1 MMSGEFEF
9 DDIFLW
15 DMVEGKGS
23 NGTTQIVFLLF
34 LFMVTIVISNL
45 LIAMT
50 VSKTEELFKRAGV
63 IRLEKTVVQVMAI
76 EGTLTHTKRV
86 LSIFPVSIRKAL
98 LDMTQL
104 FTYLG
109 HLNEA
114 GK

>member
-1 MMSGEFEF
+1 
-9 DDIFLW
+9 
-15 DMVEGKGS
+15 
-23 NGTTQIVFLLF
+23 
-34 LFMVTIVISNL
+34 
-45 LIAMT
+45 
-50 VSKTEELFKRAGV
+50 
-63 IRLEKTVVQVMAI
+63 MAI

-86 LSIFPVSIRKAL
+86 LSIFPVPIRKAL